1 MCCSSEKGPN
11 WLMRS
16 LNVALTCPDC
26 VQKVRVR
33 LRKCLGENGRHVGTR
48 TPDLYRVNFEVSNLK
63 PFPHLAFPVFQT
75 PKLAQKTSGFDGEL
89 MAGFLSLPSS
99 LGFDSENKN
108 TL

>member
-16 LNVALTCPDC
+16 LNVTLTCPDC

-48 TPDLYRVNFEVSNLK
+48 TPDLYRVNLHFNHLQ
-63 PFPHLAFPVFQT
+63 PFGSVAFPFSET
-75 PKLAQKTSGFDGEL
+75 RKTALKQPIFVDELLTSSCNVCSGEVRRI
-89 MAGFLSLPSS
+89 ASV
-99 LGFDSENKN
+99 
-108 TL
+108 